1 MPASPALSPSP
12 PQAMDGTVDLTQSL
26 EERLNLIN
34 CSPAD
39 IRRFIAAHPPASRVV
54 PVSWIRLLC
63 SLRNPFAV
71 RGIGV

>member
-1 MPASPALSPSP
+1 M
-12 PQAMDGTVDLTQSL
+12 DLTQSL

-54 PVSWIRLLC
+54 PVSG
-63 SLRNPFAV
+63 AV
-71 RGIGV
+71 RGKHVVIGVGTGLKQGCKEGWAGAGIAFA